1 MFNGNQ
7 TYGLQISNADSY
19 EHDPNIL
26 ENNAML
32 THAKV
37 SNDASSPLKH
47 SRIDRHHDD
56 KTRDDECEGHE
67 GDQEN
72 GAPAG
77 REFAADDPVLL
88 ISANL
93 LLFMASGPNVPLDH
107 RSHVP
112 TLPQI
117 HIVDR
122 IYRSVQ
128 GEHT

>member
-1 MFNGNQ
+1 MFNRNE
-7 TYGLQISNADSY
+7 THGLQISNADSY
-19 EHDPNIL
+19 EHDLNIL
-26 ENNAML
+26 ANNAMRF
-32 THAKV
+32 HAKAG
-37 SNDASSPLKH
+37 NDASSLLKH

-56 KTRDDECEGHE
+56 ETRDDECEGHE
-67 GDQEN
+67 SDQEN

-93 LLFMASGPNVPLDH
+93 LLFMASGPNVSPDH
-107 RSHVP
+107 CSHVP

-122 IYRSVQ
+122 IYRSLQ